1 MAWYK
6 SQYEQLELELSEFQA
21 SSKELEGEL
30 ERDLDAADKRERAL
44 QERAETLTF
53 EVEEWKVRSLSLV
66 RRSSMAH
73 SPVCLRLPLPMANS
87 RRCRGNI
94 KSPRRKRTLPRTHSK
109 KRLRLYATRAEP
121 FS

>member
-66 RRSSMAH
+66 RHLSME
-73 SPVCLRLPLPMANS
+73 
-87 RRCRGNI
+87 
-94 KSPRRKRTLPRTHSK
+94 LPRLLAS
-109 KRLRLYATRAEP
+109 AAADG
-121 FS
+121 

>member
-66 RRSSMAH
+66 RRSSTA
-73 SPVCLRLPLPMANS
+73 
-87 RRCRGNI
+87 
-94 KSPRRKRTLPRTHSK
+94 LPRLLASP
-109 KRLRLYATRAEP
+109 AADG
-121 FS
+121 